1 MTVEQAQAQRTTW
14 ISPLVADA
22 PLYAVASALLALCLA
37 IFATYSI
44 SVGGEAILANAR
56 LYLLAGLALLVID
69 SGWLL
74 LRVRPPRPTAF
85 LLAAY
90 RARLLRPHVLASLP
104 MLALVIG
111 FMPFF
116 SKLKSIIPLFNAY
129 SWDATFI
136 AWDRAL
142 FFGYDA
148 WEALQPMLGYPAI
161 TALLALLYH
170 AWFLL
175 IYVGTLFMLFWPSAV
190 PVRRQY
196 LLAFFLC
203 WTAIGGFL
211 AAVFASVGP
220 CFLEPILGDPAFA
233 GQMAYL
239 RAADAVAPV
248 MTLDVQA
255 MLLGWHQAGEGG
267 LGSGITAMPSMHVAM
282 ATLFWLAIRR
292 VSPLAGKA
300 FGAFLI
306 VIWIGSVHL
315 AYHYAVDGLI
325 AAIATY
331 ALWRLSLWAIAR
343 WDALA
348 GRSAQP
354 ALRTNTV
361 PAE

>member
-1 MTVEQAQAQRTTW
+1 MTVQQTQAQRTTQA
-14 ISPLVADA
+14 SLFVADA
-22 PLYAVASALLALCLA
+22 PLYVVATALLAACLA
-37 IFATYSI
+37 LFAAHGV
-44 SVGGEAILANAR
+44 SVGADAILANAR
-56 LYLLAGLALLVID
+56 LYLLAATAWLVID

-74 LRVRPPRPTAF
+74 FRERPRRPTAF
-85 LLAAY
+85 LLARY
-90 RARLLRPHVLASLP
+90 RARLLRPHVLVSVP

-129 SWDATFI
+129 TWDATFI

-142 FFGYDA
+142 FFGHDG
-148 WEALQPMLGYPAI
+148 WEVLQPVLGYPAI

-175 IYVGTLFMLFWPSAV
+175 IYLGTLFMLFWPSAGQ
-190 PVRRQY
+190 VRRQY
-196 LLAFFLC
+196 LLAFFLS
-203 WTAIGGFL
+203 WTLVGGAL

-220 CFLEPILGDPAFA
+220 CFLEPIIGNPAFA
-233 GQMAYL
+233 DQMAYL
-239 RAADAVAPV
+239 RAADAAVPV

-255 MLLGWHQAGEGG
+255 MLLGWYHAGEGG

-282 ATLFWLAIRR
+282 ATLFWLAVRR
-292 VSPLAGKA
+292 VSPRGGNV

-306 VIWIGSVHL
+306 AIWIGSVHL

-325 AAIATY
+325 AAIAAY
-331 ALWRLSLWAIAR
+331 ALWRLSLWTIAR

-348 GRSAQP
+348 ERLAQP